1 MEYMLTVYFTHL
13 LLPGFDFVELLG
25 LIAAILTTAAFLP
38 QVYKTWKTKSTDSL
52 SLSMLLIFVSGVL
65 SWLVYGF
72 LIDSFPIILANFV
85 TAISGILLLCFKII
99 YKN

>member
-1 MEYMLTVYFTHL
+1 MINPTEI
-13 LLPGFDFVELLG
+13 LG
-25 LIAAILTTAAFLP
+25 LVAAVLTTAAFLP

-65 SWLVYGF
+65 CWLVYGF
-72 LIDSFPIILANFV
+72 LIDSVPIIFANFV
-85 TAISGILLLCFKII
+85 TAISGLLLVFFKFR